1 MSERFFIL
9 DGHSHCYQAYYA
21 ITAKL
26 TTPDGKPANAVYG
39 FTRMLQKLLREHHP
53 EYVVVVFDTKYATH
67 RHNSYAEYK
76 ANRKPTP
83 DELQAQI
90 PLIYKVIR
98 AYNIPIYAAK
108 GYEADDVISA
118 LVKKLSEKNVEIIIA
133 TSDKDMEQL
142 LSPQVKIFNAK
153 KGVMID
159 RESLFREKG
168 IRPEQVVDVLSLSG
182 DASDNVPGVPGI
194 GNKTALELIQKWGSM
209 ESVLSNV
216 DQISGKKRQE
226 NLRLFA
232 DQARFSQKLLKLCSD
247 VQIQIDMDACKLNTT
262 ESAKLKKLFRGFGFN
277 TLLADMVAT
286 AKTEETRYQLINT
299 VEKFDAFLEQ
309 LKQQKV
315 FAIDLETTNAKPLKA
330 QIVGISFSWQEKEAY
345 YLPFMTPHGIE
356 HLDANA
362 VLPKIRTVLEDE
374 NIQKIGQNIKYDLL
388 VLRNNNIHLQGIA
401 FDSMIA
407 SYLLNPVKRNHNLD
421 DIAFEYLSYKTIN
434 TPELIGSG
442 KEQVTMD
449 QVAVDKVC
457 QYACQ
462 DADVAFRLAT
472 IMEPLLKKEGL
483 WHLFQNIEISLIYV
497 LAEMEWNG
505 ISLDTNVLKEM
516 SCWLT
521 TKLQQ
526 LEREIYTSAGHEFNI
541 DSPRQL
547 SEILFEKL
555 ELPRLRRTKTGL
567 STDANVLSALA
578 WRHTLPKLVLEY
590 RQLTKLKNTY
600 VDALPDMINPGTGR
614 VHTSFNQ
621 TVTATGRL
629 SSSEPNLQNIPIRA
643 DVGRQIRRAFIPS
656 EEATVFL
663 SADYSQ
669 IELRILAHFSED
681 AALVTAFQQD
691 KDIHSVVASAIY
703 NVPIEDVTS
712 EMRRNAKAVNF
723 GIIYGLSEFGL
734 SRDTGLTLE
743 ESREFINAYFSLY
756 HGVKKYRDRVIENAK
771 TCGYVQTLFN
781 RKRSIPDIRSED
793 KKRRNLAERIAI
805 NTVIQGTAADL
816 IKVAMN
822 NIHAKLKKNDY
833 GAKMVLQI
841 HDELLFEVKEN
852 KLASTRSMI
861 QEEMSRAV
869 ALNVPIKVNIKTG
882 KNWMETE

>member
-1 MSERFFIL
+1 
-9 DGHSHCYQAYYA
+9 
-21 ITAKL
+21 
-26 TTPDGKPANAVYG
+26 
-39 FTRMLQKLLREHHP
+39 
-53 EYVVVVFDTKYATH
+53 
-67 RHNSYAEYK
+67 
-76 ANRKPTP
+76 
-83 DELQAQI
+83 
-90 PLIYKVIR
+90 
-98 AYNIPIYAAK
+98 
-108 GYEADDVISA
+108 
-118 LVKKLSEKNVEIIIA
+118 
-133 TSDKDMEQL
+133 
-142 LSPQVKIFNAK
+142 
-153 KGVMID
+153 
-159 RESLFREKG
+159 
-168 IRPEQVVDVLSLSG
+168 
-182 DASDNVPGVPGI
+182 
-194 GNKTALELIQKWGSM
+194 
-209 ESVLSNV
+209 
-216 DQISGKKRQE
+216 
-226 NLRLFA
+226 
-232 DQARFSQKLLKLCSD
+232 
-247 VQIQIDMDACKLNTT
+247 
-262 ESAKLKKLFRGFGFN
+262 
-277 TLLADMVAT
+277 
-286 AKTEETRYQLINT
+286 
-299 VEKFDAFLEQ
+299 
-309 LKQQKV
+309 
-315 FAIDLETTNAKPLKA
+315 
-330 QIVGISFSWQEKEAY
+330 
-345 YLPFMTPHGIE
+345 
-356 HLDANA
+356 
-362 VLPKIRTVLEDE
+362 
-374 NIQKIGQNIKYDLL
+374 
-388 VLRNNNIHLQGIA
+388 
-401 FDSMIA
+401 MIA

-421 DIAFEYLSYKTIN
+421 DIAFEYLSYKTIT

-483 WHLFQNIEISLIYV
+483 WHLFQNIEIPLIYV

-505 ISLDTNVLKEM
+505 ISLDTHVLKEM

-526 LEREIYTSAGHEFNI
+526 LERDIYTSAGHEFNI
-541 DSPRQL
+541 DSPKQL

-555 ELPRLRRTKTGL
+555 ELPQLRRTKTGL
-567 STDANVLSALA
+567 STDANVLTALA

-629 SSSEPNLQNIPIRA
+629 SSSEPNLQNIPIRM

-681 AALVTAFQQD
+681 AALVMAFQQD

-805 NTVIQGTAADL
+805 NTIIQGTAADL

-822 NIHAKLKKNDY
+822 NIHAKLKQGEY

-852 KLASTRSMI
+852 KLVSTRSMI

>member
-1 MSERFFIL
+1 MPERFFIL

-83 DELQAQI
+83 AELQAQI
-90 PLIYKVIR
+90 PLIYKVVR
-98 AYNIPIYAAK
+98 AYNIPIYAAR
-108 GYEADDVISA
+108 GYEADDIISA

-159 RESLFREKG
+159 QETLFREKG

-182 DASDNVPGVPGI
+182 DSSDNVPGVPGI
-194 GNKTALELIQKWGSM
+194 GNKTALELIQKWGSL
-209 ESVLSNV
+209 ESVLSSI

-226 NLRLFA
+226 NLRVFS
-232 DQARFSQKLLKLCSD
+232 DQARLSQKLLKLYSE
-247 VQIQIDMDACKLNTT
+247 IPIPIDMNACKLDTT
-262 ESAKLKKLFRGFGFN
+262 ENTKLKKLFREFGFN

-286 AKTEETRYQLINT
+286 AKTEETRYHLINT
-299 VEKFDAFLEQ
+299 GEKFHEFLEQ
-309 LKQQKV
+309 LKNQKV
-315 FAIDLETTNAKPLKA
+315 FAVDLETTNIKPLQA
-330 QIVGISFSWQEKEAY
+330 QIVGISFSWQPKEAY
-345 YLPFMTPHGIE
+345 YLPLMTPNGIE
-356 HLDANA
+356 HLDANT
-362 VLPKIRTVLEDE
+362 VLPKIRAVLEDE
-374 NIQKIGQNIKYDLL
+374 NIKKIGQNIKYDLL

-421 DIAFEYLSYKTIN
+421 DIAIEHLSYKTI
-434 TPELIGSG
+434 TTAELIGSG
-442 KEQVTMD
+442 KEQITMD
-449 QVAVDKVC
+449 RVAVDKVC

-462 DADVAFRLAT
+462 DADVAYRLAN
-472 IMEPLLKKEGL
+472 IIEPLLKKEGL
-483 WHLFQNIEISLIYV
+483 WHLFQNIEIPLIYV

-505 ISLDTNVLKEM
+505 ISLETHVLKEM

-526 LEREIYTSAGHEFNI
+526 LEKQIYASAGHEFNI

-555 ELPRLRRTKTGL
+555 ELPRLRKTKTGS
-567 STDANVLSALA
+567 STDANVLSTLA
-578 WRHTLPKLVLEY
+578 WRHALPKLVLEY

-600 VDALPDMINPGTGR
+600 VDALPDMMNQGTGR

-629 SSSEPNLQNIPIRA
+629 SSSEPNLQNIPIRT
-643 DVGRQIRRAFIPS
+643 DIGREIRRAFVPS
-656 EEATVFL
+656 EKDTLFL

-681 AALVTAFQQD
+681 AALITAFQQD

-703 NVPIEDVTS
+703 NVPIEGVTS

-756 HGVKKYRDRVIENAK
+756 HGVKKYRDTVIEEAK
-771 TCGYVQTLFN
+771 ACGYVQTLFN
-781 RKRSIPDIRSED
+781 RKRSVPDIRSED
-793 KKRRNLAERIAI
+793 KKRRNLAERIAV
-805 NTVIQGTAADL
+805 NTIIQGTAADL

-822 NIHAKLKKNDY
+822 NIHAKLKKGEY
-833 GAKMVLQI
+833 GAKMILQI

-861 QEEMSRAV
+861 QEEMSHAV
-869 ALNVPIKVNIKTG
+869 TLNVPVKINIKTG

>member
-1 MSERFFIL
+1 
-9 DGHSHCYQAYYA
+9 
-21 ITAKL
+21 
-26 TTPDGKPANAVYG
+26 
-39 FTRMLQKLLREHHP
+39 MLQKLLREHHP

-90 PLIYKVIR
+90 PLIYKVVR
-98 AYNIPIYAAK
+98 AFNIPIYAAR
-108 GYEADDVISA
+108 GYEADDIISA
-118 LVKKLSEKNVEIIIA
+118 LVKKLSEKNLEIIIA

-153 KGVMID
+153 KGVMINQ
-159 RESLFREKG
+159 EALFREKG
-168 IRPEQVVDVLSLSG
+168 IRPEQVVDVLALSG
-182 DASDNVPGVPGI
+182 DSSDNVPGVPGI
-194 GNKTALELIQKWGSM
+194 GNKTALELIQKWGSL
-209 ESVLSNV
+209 ESVLSSI

-226 NLRLFA
+226 NLRMFS
-232 DQARFSQKLLKLCSD
+232 DQARLSRKLLNLYSD
-247 VQIQIDMDACKLNTT
+247 IPIQIDMNACKLDTT
-262 ESAKLKKLFRGFGFN
+262 ENAKLKKLFREFGFN

-286 AKTEETRYQLINT
+286 AKTEEIRYPLINT
-299 VEKFDAFLEQ
+299 GEKFHEFFGQ
-309 LKQQKV
+309 LKNQKV
-315 FAIDLETTNAKPLKA
+315 FAVDLETTNAKPLQA
-330 QIVGISFSWQEKEAY
+330 QIVGISFSWHEKEAY
-345 YLPFMTPHGIE
+345 YLPLMTPNGIE
-356 HLDANA
+356 HLDSNV

-374 NIQKIGQNIKYDLL
+374 NIKKIGQNIKYDLL
-388 VLRNNNIHLQGIA
+388 VLRNNNIHLQGIV

-421 DIAFEYLSYKTIN
+421 DIAFEYLSYKTI
-434 TPELIGSG
+434 TTSELIGSG
-442 KEQVTMD
+442 KEQIAMD
-449 QVAVDKVC
+449 RVAVDKVC

-483 WHLFQNIEISLIYV
+483 WHLFQNIEIPLIYV

-505 ISLDTNVLKEM
+505 ISLETHVLKEM
-516 SCWLT
+516 SCSLT

-526 LEREIYTSAGHEFNI
+526 LEKEIYASAGHEFNI

-555 ELPRLRRTKTGL
+555 ELPRLRKTKTGS
-567 STDANVLSALA
+567 STDATVLTTLA
-578 WRHTLPKLVLEY
+578 WRHALPKLALEY

-629 SSSEPNLQNIPIRA
+629 SSSEPNLQNIPIRT
-643 DVGRQIRRAFIPS
+643 DIGREIRRAFVPS
-656 EEATVFL
+656 EKDTLFL

-681 AALVTAFQQD
+681 AALITAFRQD

-703 NVPIEDVTS
+703 NVPIEGVTP

-756 HGVKKYRDRVIENAK
+756 HGVKKYRDRVIEEAK
-771 TCGYVQTLFN
+771 ACGYVQTLFN

-793 KKRRNLAERIAI
+793 KKRRNLAERIAV
-805 NTVIQGTAADL
+805 NTIIQGTAADL

-822 NIHAKLKKNDY
+822 NIHAKLKKGEY
-833 GAKMVLQI
+833 GAKLILQI

-861 QEEMSRAV
+861 QEEMSHAV
-869 ALNVPIKVNIKTG
+869 TLNVPVKINIKTG

>member
-1 MSERFFIL
+1 MPERFFIL

-90 PLIYKVIR
+90 PLIYKVVR
-98 AYNIPIYAAK
+98 AHNIPIYAAR
-108 GYEADDVISA
+108 GYEADDIISA
-118 LVKKLSEKNVEIIIA
+118 LVKKLSGKNLEIIIA

-159 RESLFREKG
+159 QETLFREKG
-168 IRPEQVVDVLSLSG
+168 IRPEQVVDVLALSG
-182 DASDNVPGVPGI
+182 DSSDNVPGVPGI
-194 GNKTALELIQKWGSM
+194 GNKTALELIQKWGSL
-209 ESVLSNV
+209 ESVLSSI
-216 DQISGKKRQE
+216 DQIPGKKRQE
-226 NLRLFA
+226 NLRVFS
-232 DQARFSQKLLKLCSD
+232 DQARLSQKLIKLYSE
-247 VQIQIDMDACKLNTT
+247 IPIPIDMNACKLDTT
-262 ESAKLKKLFRGFGFN
+262 ENTKLKKLFREFGFN

-299 VEKFDAFLEQ
+299 VEKFNDFFEQ
-309 LKQQKV
+309 LKNQKV
-315 FAIDLETTNAKPLKA
+315 FAIDLETTNAKPLQA
-330 QIVGISFSWQEKEAY
+330 QIVGISFSWQAKEAY
-345 YLPFMTPHGIE
+345 YLPLMTPNGIE
-356 HLDANA
+356 HLDANT

-374 NIQKIGQNIKYDLL
+374 NIKKTGQNIKYDLL
-388 VLRNNNIHLQGIA
+388 VLRNNNILLQGIA

-421 DIAFEYLSYKTIN
+421 DIAFEYLSYKTI
-434 TPELIGSG
+434 TTSELIGSG
-442 KEQVTMD
+442 KEQITMD

-462 DADVAFRLAT
+462 DADVAYRLANNL
-472 IMEPLLKKEGL
+472 EPLLKKEGL
-483 WHLFQNIEISLIYV
+483 WHLFQNIEIPLIYV
-497 LAEMEWNG
+497 LTEMEWNG
-505 ISLDTNVLKEM
+505 ISLETHVLKEM

-526 LEREIYTSAGHEFNI
+526 LEKQIYASAGHEFNI
-541 DSPRQL
+541 DSPKQL

-555 ELPRLRRTKTGL
+555 ELPRLRKTKTGS
-567 STDANVLSALA
+567 STDANVLSTLA
-578 WRHTLPKLVLEY
+578 WRHALPKLVLEY

-600 VDALPDMINPGTGR
+600 VDALPDMINQSTGR

-629 SSSEPNLQNIPIRA
+629 SSSEPNLQNIPIRT
-643 DVGRQIRRAFIPS
+643 DIGREIRRAFVPS
-656 EEATVFL
+656 EKDTIFL

-681 AALVTAFQQD
+681 AALITAFQQD
-691 KDIHSVVASAIY
+691 KDIHTVVASAIY
-703 NVPIEDVTS
+703 NVPIEGVTS

-756 HGVKKYRDRVIENAK
+756 HGVKKYRDTVIEEAK
-771 TCGYVQTLFN
+771 ACGYVQTLFN
-781 RKRSIPDIRSED
+781 RKRSIPDICSED
-793 KKRRNLAERIAI
+793 KKRRNLAERIAV
-805 NTVIQGTAADL
+805 NTIIQGTAADL

-822 NIHAKLKKNDY
+822 NIHAKLKKGEY
-833 GAKMVLQI
+833 GAKMILQI

-861 QEEMSRAV
+861 QEEMSHAV
-869 ALNVPIKVNIKTG
+869 TLNVPVKINIKTG